1 MTQVPGNPEKVVL
14 CYPWLCAH
22 HGMFGIVN
30 FLFILE
36 EINFKK
42 LHFIDVDPFF
52 KNEKRGQ
59 ES

>member
-1 MTQVPGNPEKVVL
+1 
-14 CYPWLCAH
+14 
-22 HGMFGIVN
+22 MFGIVN